1 MLSKEECLEA
11 LRDIEFNLPMSY
23 INSEYGLFGRCAYVN
38 QIEILKNL
46 IYEHFNNPPLK
57 LEEIRPDDWV
67 WDKKNKEW
75 RQVNFAGVVGKDDE
89 LMFYEDVFKKGV
101 KIVAFKN
108 FRSVVF
114 EENRFYRKE
123 VQE

>member
-1 MLSKEECLEA
+1 MLTKEECEKALNGLRILEREENFKKWNQVA
-11 LRDIEFNLPMSY
+11 PQIKCDVIES
-23 INSEYGLFGRCAYVN
+23 
-38 QIEILKNL
+38 L
-46 IYEHFNNPPLK
+46 IHAHYDNPPLK

-67 WDKKNKEW
+67 WDKENKEW